1 MEQKQ
6 LDDMGDTFF
15 GEEFIEDLDDFPPAP
30 SKSQEIEI
38 ESLEEPKE
46 LRLRKMVKKASHPAV
61 KKSAVKKSEKVT
73 AVKTGKENFSEE
85 KSASAEKEKL
95 TEVKEHKEKK
105 NFETPAKKE
114 TITASIKPA
123 KEQVKE
129 TKPAVE
135 MSSPVNPWE
144 DDNKSSGLFK
154 EVSTWKA
161 LTGLMLVLL
170 VLSVFTQGFNFSE
183 KTAVTGA
190 ATATVT
196 LQEAEQKVLTYV
208 NTQLLQAPFQAEVKA
223 SEELNTLYKITLA
236 VAGQSIDSYVTK
248 DGNLFFPQG
257 LNTNEAIPGKEEKLS
272 GNDAQAIEV
281 SVDDDDPVLGSANA
295 PVTLVEFSDFQCPF
309 CKKANDESLKLVVKN
324 YVETGKVK
332 MVYKYFP
339 LEFHPEAE
347 PAALAA
353 ACAEEQNK
361 FWEYRD
367 LLFVNQAELSDA
379 NYKKWAE
386 DLDLDTE
393 QFNDCYKGLKYLE
406 AVKKDM
412 ADGQKYGVSGTPAF
426 FVNGKMIN
434 GAQPYAAF
442 ETEIEA
448 ALAAAGAETEAPAQD
463 EPELAPEVQ
472 EEQQKVEEPVV
483 DVATGETVKLTLNAK
498 KWIFQPNEMKVKK
511 GSKVAVTVVPNDLE
525 FTFAVP
531 ALGVEKTVSGTT
543 EVEFVA
549 DKAGTFEFTCG
560 SCEDWRGMKGTL
572 VVE

>member
-46 LRLRKMVKKASHPAV
+46 LRLRKMVKKASHPTV
-61 KKSAVKKSEKVT
+61 KKSAIKKSEKIT
-73 AVKTGKENFSEE
+73 AVKTSKEAFAEE
-85 KSASAEKEKL
+85 KPATVEKL

-105 NFETPAKKE
+105 NFEAHVKKE
-114 TITASIKPA
+114 TVTANIKPA

-144 DDNKSSGLFK
+144 DDSKSSLFK
-154 EVSTWKA
+154 EASTWKA

-170 VLSVFTQGFNFSE
+170 ILSVFTQGFNFLE
-183 KTAVTGA
+183 KNAVTGA
-190 ATATVT
+190 ATTTVN

-208 NTQLLQAPFQAEVKA
+208 NTQLLQAPFQAEVQS
-223 SEELNTLYKITLA
+223 SEELDTLYKIILT
-236 VAGQSIDSYVTK
+236 VAGQTINSYVTK

-257 LNTNEAIPGKEEKLS
+257 LNTNEAIPGKEDKLS

-309 CKKANDESLKLVVKN
+309 CKKANDESLKLIVKN
-324 YVETGKVK
+324 YVENGKVK

-353 ACAEEQNK
+353 ACADEQNK

-426 FVNGKMIN
+426 FVNGKMIS

-472 EEQQKVEEPVV
+472 EEQPKVEEPVV
-483 DVATGETVKLTLNAK
+483 DEPVVTGETVKLTLNAK

-511 GSKVAVTVVPNDLE
+511 GSTVVVTVVPNDLE

-549 DKAGTFEFTCG
+549 DKAGTFDFTCG